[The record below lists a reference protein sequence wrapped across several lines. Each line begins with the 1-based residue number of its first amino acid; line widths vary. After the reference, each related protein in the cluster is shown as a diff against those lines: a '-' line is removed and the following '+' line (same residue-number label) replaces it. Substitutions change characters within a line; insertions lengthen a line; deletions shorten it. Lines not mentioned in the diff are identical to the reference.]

1 MALPTSGP
9 LTFNQ
14 IGVALSTTNYSLRAM
29 SALAGKSAPDS
40 VSEFYGYSPGPS
52 FPSGLVARYDAS
64 NSTSYTGSGNTW
76 YDLSGNGFHATLTN
90 PSWNSAGYFNSN
102 SSTNFL
108 VPGNSTIYSSNFT
121 WCIRMQVTS
130 NLDDWT
136 SLWWSETGTKNFIF
150 GGWGLGRTSSGGA
163 LRVDTP
169 SQSIQCWNGGS
180 GTTNQGASPAL
191 VTFQNT
197 GCNPLQMIT
206 IVKNG
211 NTFTYYQ
218 GSASGTPLWTV
229 SVSSWNIPSITQG
242 INLMCQSTGS
252 RYTTGK
258 LAKALFF
265 NRALST
271 TEISTVYGL
280 TNITAC

>member
-1 MALPTSGP
+1 MPLQSSGAISIS
-9 LTFNQ
+9 Q
-14 IGVALSTTNYSLRAM
+14 IRTELGSSSYSLRTL
-29 SALAGKSAPDS
+29 SAAAGKSTPDAM
-40 VSEFYGYSPGPS
+40 SEFYGYSAAPS
-52 FPSGLVARYDAS
+52 LPSGLVARYDAG
-64 NSTSYTGSGNTW
+64 NSSSYSGSGSTW

-90 PSWNSAGYFNSN
+90 PSWSSAGYFNSD
-102 SSTNFL
+102 SGTNFV
-108 VPGNSTIYSSNFT
+108 VPGNTTIYSSNFT
-121 WCIRMQVTS
+121 WCIRFQVTS

-136 SLWWSETGTKNFIF
+136 SLWWSETGTKNFIL

-163 LRVDTP
+163 LRVDTG

-197 GCNPLQMIT
+197 GCSPLQMIT

-211 NTFTYYQ
+211 STFTYYQ
-218 GSASGTPLWTV
+218 GDASGTPLWTV
-229 SVSSWNIPSITQG
+229 TVSSWSIGNTSQG
-242 INLMCQSTGS
+242 INLMCQSQGS

-271 TEISTVYGL
+271 SEISSVYSS